1 MRKLIILGLL
11 LISGLFINDVYAS
24 DLITI
29 SPETIRVGETDIGK
43 TYTITI
49 TNGTSN
55 KIKLKA
61 EEIRLIADSVEVDE
75 SEFSESALEIF
86 VDEFEIEP
94 GKSYEHK
101 LRIKFIS
108 GDFTSSFPGIS
119 YTNIEDNV
127 IDLSYEKNIPV
138 FIQNRTGEYKADIEL
153 TLNHENITT
162 DPNILVSGSITNS
175 GNKFFEGTLL
185 LNIYKNNEIVE
196 EADLTEQ
203 IEGLMF
209 PEDSKEFEF
218 SYDISNTSWQDYSEY
233 KVEIKL
239 SNDINSNTKVASIN
253 LMFIPLE
260 TVYVAGGAILAL
272 IFIIFSL
279 FFYKKKNNKLSK
291 A

>member
-49 TNGTSN
+49 TNGTSD